1 MWNLNFVLESGRPF
15 TKPLF
20 KAFYNGPGVTIYSDR
35 NASRLPLYHRL
46 DIGVQFNKKDP
57 KGLNGALAYTYT
69 MLMLTRIF
77 MELF

>member
-1 MWNLNFVLESGRPF
+1 LDPCGF
-15 TKPLF
+15 TSKR
-20 KAFYNGPGVTIYSDR
+20 AQHVG
-35 NASRLPLYHRL
+35 RL
-46 DIGVQFNKKDP
+46 DIGVLFNKKDP